1 LVHCKFSGGTDA
13 GSRVKD
19 VVEVC
24 SQAVR
29 SAKWQWRF
37 RELCRH
43 IILRE
48 KRLCTPSR
56 PTRFIKGEAKDLNHF
71 LRVSRFKEVRA
82 EVVIV
87 QPGLS
92 QRHCSKEQTVV
103 LAAAH
108 AFLQQTVGIKLDV
121 VCSD

>member
-1 LVHCKFSGGTDA
+1 M
-13 GSRVKD
+13 KD

-43 IILRE
+43 IVLRE
-48 KRLCTPSR
+48 KRLRTPKR
-56 PTRFIKGEAKDLNHF
+56 PTRFLKGQSKDLNHF

-82 EVVIV
+82 EMVIV

-92 QRHCSKEQTVV
+92 QRHVPASKPSI

-108 AFLQQTVGIKLDV
+108 AFLQETVGINLDV